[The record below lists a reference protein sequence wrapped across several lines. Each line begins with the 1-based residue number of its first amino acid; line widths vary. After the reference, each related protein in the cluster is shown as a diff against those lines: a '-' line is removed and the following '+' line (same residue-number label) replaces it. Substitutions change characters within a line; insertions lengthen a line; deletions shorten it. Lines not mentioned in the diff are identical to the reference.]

1 MTRNTERAASGLDG
15 EYVPSTLERVRKH
28 VAERFWPHFPEY
40 RPLAGGL
47 DIPIMVLEP
56 SALHTMASAAPEH
69 NKALVL
75 EAFDTL
81 VNRCDY
87 AAAQRFWSADYIQHS
102 AHIPP
107 GRDGLFNNFPAR
119 T

>member
-1 MTRNTERAASGLDG
+1 MTRTTERAASGLDG
-15 EYVPSTLERVRKH
+15 EYVPSPLERVRKQ
-28 VAERFWPHFPEY
+28 VAERFWSHFPEY
-40 RPLAGGL
+40 RRLAGGR
-47 DIPIMVLEP
+47 D
-56 SALHTMASAAPEH
+56 
-69 NKALVL
+69 VL

-81 VNRCDY
+81 VNRRDY

-107 GRDGLFNNFPAR
+107 GRDGLFNTFPTR